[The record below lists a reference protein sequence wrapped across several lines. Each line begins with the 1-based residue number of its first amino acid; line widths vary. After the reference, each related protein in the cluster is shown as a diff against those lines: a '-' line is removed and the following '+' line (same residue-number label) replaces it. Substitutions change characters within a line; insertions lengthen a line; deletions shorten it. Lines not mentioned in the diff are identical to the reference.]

1 MEGFNE
7 FDKKTTTTT
16 KIEDASRCE
25 CVSIDQQEGLF

>member
-7 FDKKTTTTT
+7 FDKKKQLQQKAKTRPV
-16 KIEDASRCE
+16 DE